1 MGGLTVTY
9 PVPRVDRHE
18 PLNAL
23 AVLIAVL
30 AAVAFLALAPL
41 M

>member
-1 MGGLTVTY
+1 VTY

-18 PLNAL
+18 PLHAL

-30 AAVAFLALAPL
+30 AAVTFVAIASLR
-41 M
+41 

>member
-1 MGGLTVTY
+1 VTY

-18 PLNAL
+18 PLHAL
-23 AVLIAVL
+23 VVLIAVL
-30 AAVAFLALAPL
+30 GAVAFVAFASR